1 MLSVKNI
8 TKTFG
13 ERVAV
18 NDLSFKMTESGVFG
32 LIGTNGAGK
41 TTSIRVILGIM
52 KADGGSAQWNG
63 RPISRDTVRFGYLPE
78 ERGIYMKEKVSE
90 QLVYFGMLHKMTRND
105 ALASS
110 RKWIARLGLDE
121 YAEYVAEKLSKG
133 NQQKVQLIAALMH
146 DPLLIFLDEPFSG
159 LDPVNTELFRSIIR
173 ELVDDGRYIVMSSHQ
188 MSTVEEYCENLVIL
202 DRGRTVLSGN
212 LKEIKASYGRTRLA
226 VNSSPVAKT
235 AADALGLRAIE
246 ERADYTEYRI
256 NGYGDAKK
264 LMDTMIAVGEYP
276 SYFVIREPSL
286 HEIFL
291 DKVGGVDE

>member
-1 MLSVKNI
+1 
-8 TKTFG
+8 
-13 ERVAV
+13 
-18 NDLSFKMTESGVFG
+18 
-32 LIGTNGAGK
+32 
-41 TTSIRVILGIM
+41 
-52 KADGGSAQWNG
+52 
-63 RPISRDTVRFGYLPE
+63 
-78 ERGIYMKEKVSE
+78 
-90 QLVYFGMLHKMTRND
+90 
-105 ALASS
+105 
-110 RKWIARLGLDE
+110 
-121 YAEYVAEKLSKG
+121 
-133 NQQKVQLIAALMH
+133 MH

-235 AADALGLRAIE
+235 AADALGLKAIE

-256 NGYGDAKK
+256 NGDGDAKK
-264 LMDTMIAVGEYP
+264 LMDTMIDAGEYP